1 MSPHSKNIIIVGGSP
16 TGGAAVLRG
25 LLPNLPSSKITLI
38 NPLPYGIVLRILPRK
53 IVAETDDL
61 LTTALI
67 PYDDFF
73 RDATPNAVLIEGVV
87 VAIRPAERG
96 GTVVLVDGTQKP
108 YDVLVLAPGSIWEG
122 PLNIPWTHDAVA
134 DFFRA
139 TRANFKSAQKIIL
152 AGGGPV
158 GVEYALQ
165 IKAVWPE
172 KKVTIVHG
180 GTGIMNVT
188 YPVHVREELER
199 QLRASGVDIIFGDY
213 IDEIPPPGPT
223 AIRTRKGKIME
234 TDLVI
239 PAKGPHPRTAFVA
252 ASLGP
257 DTLNAR
263 GQIRVRPT
271 LQLLEHPDIF
281 ALGDVVDT
289 DEKKQAVTA
298 GAHAL
303 VVAANVVAYL
313 SPGDGEFEVYT
324 SPIVNG
330 ADA

>member
-1 MSPHSKNIIIVGGSP
+1 MSTHCKNIIIVGGSP
-16 TGGAAVLRG
+16 TGGAAVLCA
-25 LLPNLPSSKITLI
+25 LLPSLPSARITLI

-53 IVAETDDL
+53 IVAPTDDL
-61 LTTALI
+61 LATALI
-67 PYDDFF
+67 PYDDLFTE
-73 RDATPNAVLIEGVV
+73 ATPNAVFIEGVV

-96 GTVVLVDGTQKP
+96 GTVVQRIL
-108 YDVLVLAPGSIWEG
+108 
-122 PLNIPWTHDAVA
+122 
-134 DFFRA
+134 
-139 TRANFKSAQKIIL
+139 L

-180 GTGIMNVT
+180 GTGIMNFT
-188 YPVHVREELER
+188 YPSHVRDELDR

-213 IDEIPPPGPT
+213 VDEIPPPGPT
-223 AIRTRKGKIME
+223 TIRTRKGKIME

-252 ASLGP
+252 ASLGS
-257 DTLNAR
+257 DTLNLR

-271 LQLLEHPDIF
+271 LQLPDHPDIF
-281 ALGDVVDT
+281 AIGDVIDT

-298 GAHAL
+298 GAHAE
-303 VVAANVVAYL
+303 VAAANVVAYL
-313 SPGDGEFEVYT
+313 SPGGGEFKVYT
-324 SPIVNG
+324 PPIVNG
-330 ADA
+330 TDA